1 MSMPRRLLGIVL
13 LCALTAGAEV
23 HQTYFVERT
32 DVLGGR
38 SLGSAGPY
46 ERIIA
51 NVIFQLDP
59 ANQAN
64 RIITDIDL
72 APRNEDGLV
81 EFSADLYVLKPR
93 DPSRGN
99 GTMLFDVLNRG
110 RKIMLGTFNMA
121 PSSLDPRT
129 DEELGDGFLMEQG
142 YTLVWLGWQFDVPK
156 RDSLMKLRPAVAKK
170 KDGSPV
176 TGVVRS
182 DFVVNKRVRSHL
194 LSDRSH
200 IAYPVLDPKDKSIQ
214 LTVRDRN
221 DGPRT
226 TIARDEWQ
234 FAREKN
240 GNPVADSTS
249 VYMADGFEPGKIY
262 EVVYT
267 SKDPALVGLGPT
279 AVRDIVSFFK
289 YGISG
294 RRAHVL
300 SDQRAFIKR
309 AIGFGTSQSGR
320 FLRTFLYYGFNKD
333 EKDRQVF
340 DGVWSH
346 VAGGGRGSF
355 NHRFAQASRDA
366 HPHMNFFWPTDIYPF
381 SDLEQRDPE
390 TGLNEGILSRARR
403 DGVVPRIF
411 YTNSSYEY
419 WGRAASLI
427 HTTLD
432 GKRDFAPAR
441 DTRIYL
447 LAGTQHGARTFP
459 PGKSGT
465 RNLSN
470 PNDYRWAMRALLVS
484 FNDWLT
490 KDKEPPPSQ
499 YPRIAAG
506 ELAPH
511 TELSFPKVP
520 GVDLPARMHR
530 AYWVDYG
537 PNFRSEGV
545 VTVEPPK
552 VGKAF
557 PTLVPQVDGD
567 GNETSGIRLPVVA
580 APLGSF
586 TGWNLRDPSIGAPGE
601 LYSMVG
607 SYIPFARTKAERE
620 RSGDQRRSVEERYAN
635 RDDYLSKLRAA
646 AEKLAEERYVLPADV
661 WKIVDTGA
669 AQWDFVMK

>member
-1 MSMPRRLLGIVL
+1 MSMPRRLLGMAL
-13 LCALTAGAEV
+13 LCVLSAGAEV

-51 NVIFQLDP
+51 NVIFHLDP
-59 ANQAN
+59 SKEAN

-72 APRNEDGLV
+72 APRNEEGLV

-110 RKIMLGTFNMA
+110 RKVMLGAFNRA

-129 DEELGDGFLMEQG
+129 DAEFGDGFLLEQG

-156 RDSLMKLRPAVAKK
+156 RDGLMRLHAPVAKK
-170 KDGSPV
+170 ADGSPV
-176 TGVVRS
+176 TGLVRS
-182 DFVVNKRVRSHL
+182 DFVVRERVQSHL
-194 LSDRSH
+194 LSDREH
-200 IAYPVLDPKDKSIQ
+200 IPYPVLDPDDESIQ

-226 TIARDEWQ
+226 TIPRTKWQ
-234 FAREKN
+234 FE
-240 GNPVADSTS
+240 GDTGVS
-249 VYMADGFEPGKIY
+249 MADGFEPGKIY

-289 YGISG
+289 YGVSG
-294 RRAHVL
+294 RRAFVL
-300 SDQRAFIKR
+300 SDQRRFIKR

-381 SDLEQRDPE
+381 TDREQRDPE
-390 TGLNEGILSRARR
+390 TGLNEGILTRARR

-432 GKRDFAPAR
+432 GKHDFAPASN
-441 DTRIYL
+441 TRIYL
-447 LAGTQHGARTFP
+447 LAGTQHGARNFP
-459 PGKSGT
+459 PRKDGT

-470 PNDYRWAMRALLVS
+470 PNDYRWAMRALLVH
-484 FNDWLT
+484 FQNWLAEGA
-490 KDKEPPPSQ
+490 EPPPSQ
-499 YPRIAAG
+499 YPRVAAG
-506 ELAPH
+506 ELTPLN
-511 TELSFPKVP
+511 EVNFPKAP
-520 GVDLPARMHR
+520 GVDFPTRMHG
-530 AYWVDYG
+530 AYRVDYG

-552 VGKAF
+552 VGKPF
-557 PTLVPQVDGD
+557 PTLVPQVGPD
-567 GNETSGIRLPVVA
+567 GNETTGIRLPVVQ

-586 TGWNLRDPSIGAPGE
+586 TGWNLRDPSVGAPEE

-620 RSGDQRRSVEERYAN
+620 KSGDPRLSVEERYSD
-635 RDDYLSKLRAA
+635 REDYLAKLRAA
-646 AEKLAEERYVLPADV
+646 AEKLAEERYVLRADI
-661 WKIVDTGA
+661 WRIVDTGA